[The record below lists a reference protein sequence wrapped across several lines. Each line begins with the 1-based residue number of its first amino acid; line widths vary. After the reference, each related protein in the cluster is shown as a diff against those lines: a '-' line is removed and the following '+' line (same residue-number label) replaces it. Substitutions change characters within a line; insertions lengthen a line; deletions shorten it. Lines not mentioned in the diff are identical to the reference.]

1 VHRLRLTLSLDS
13 QEMWDFIES
22 SSKNNQSVL
31 SLRRDLSL
39 SLDAVS
45 RKPLQSV
52 LQTETQRLDRSLR
65 EEEFRMSLSHL

>member
-1 VHRLRLTLSLDS
+1 
-13 QEMWDFIES
+13 MWDFIES